1 LRAAQDAGTGED
13 ESASRVL
20 EGDPV
25 EVPDAAADPQTGS
38 EAQTEVG
45 AAQTAA
51 VAEGAVAVELQGRRV
66 LAAWEGCPRRLRLF
80 PRQPRPEHR
89 RPLGWRSG

>member
-1 LRAAQDAGTGED
+1 MRAAQDAGTGED

-38 EAQTEVG
+38 EVQTGVEAG
-45 AAQTAA
+45 
-51 VAEGAVAVELQGRRV
+51 EGSQG
-66 LAAWEGCPRRLRLF
+66 
-80 PRQPRPEHR
+80 
-89 RPLGWRSG
+89 